1 MKIIPCLCLAFVLSA
16 CSGTGSH
23 AISYRESIQPLLSA
37 RCAGCHGDVK
47 PRGKI
52 NLTSYDQVITARS
65 VSGRAPVVVPGS
77 PNESKLFILCATD
90 QAHFRMPP
98 DTSRT
103 PPLALADLEHLRDW
117 IKQGARDN

>member
-1 MKIIPCLCLAFVLSA
+1 MKIILCLCLACVLSA
-16 CSGTGSH
+16 CGGAGSRNV
-23 AISYRESIQPLLSA
+23 SFRETIQPLLST
-37 RCAGCHGDVK
+37 RCVSCHGSDH

-52 NLTSYDQVITARS
+52 VLASYQQVMAAKS

-98 DTSRT
+98 DTSAAV
-103 PPLALADLEHLRDW
+103 PLAKADLEHLRDW
-117 IKQGARDN
+117 IKQGAKDN